1 MDFSKEK
8 IFSGFTLKAVLAAV
22 FFFLVLFS
30 WYTLRPIRN
39 EMAVQNEE
47 ILPWLLGV
55 GAMVMLL
62 LNPIYSW

>member
-1 MDFSKEK
+1 MDLSKEK

-55 GAMVMLL
+55 GAIVMLL
-62 LNPIYSW
+62 LLSLIHI